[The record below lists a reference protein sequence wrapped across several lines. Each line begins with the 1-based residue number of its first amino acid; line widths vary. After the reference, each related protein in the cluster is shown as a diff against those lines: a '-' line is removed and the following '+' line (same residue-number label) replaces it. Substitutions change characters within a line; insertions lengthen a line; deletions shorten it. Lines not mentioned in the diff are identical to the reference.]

1 MGGSSIAAIVLILIA
16 ILISLASIFWL
27 KRNERLCFKPYQEVT
42 VQLNI
47 EDNTN
52 GRLFRACTDGWGTQ
66 PLALLP
72 LCQNSKGTNVPQM
85 FHKRSNI

>member
-27 KRNERLCFKPYQEVT
+27 KRNERLCFKPYQEVESRDLH
-42 VQLNI
+42 VNI

-52 GRLFRACTDGWGTQ
+52 GRLSYACTMYSVQCTYWGGGGQ
-66 PLALLP
+66 SLAP
-72 LCQNSKGTNVPQM
+72 AATYG
-85 FHKRSNI
+85 R